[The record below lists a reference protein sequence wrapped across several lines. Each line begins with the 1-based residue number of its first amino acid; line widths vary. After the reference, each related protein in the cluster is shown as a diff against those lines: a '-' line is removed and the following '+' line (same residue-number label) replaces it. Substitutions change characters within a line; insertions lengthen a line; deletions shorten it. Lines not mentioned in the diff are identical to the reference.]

1 MDENFL
7 VKKTKKEEEKRKKR
21 GFLYLLGIKN
31 RKMLFLVIA
40 FILTIVVLSTSTYA
54 WFTSNY
60 TVSVQPLDVQV
71 SSGSGIQISTDAVN
85 WKSMITLADIQAG
98 YSGGVNKVP
107 SGEMSPVSTV
117 KTAYADA
124 TQWSQGLKMFKGT
137 IVNDVNS
144 GVMYLDSVQEL
155 DNSTTEKNYI
165 AFDLFL
171 KLDYKA
177 TEQAPTQKVYFTSGT
192 GITTYGAA
200 NTYIEYAGRMGFVVQ
215 GNAASSS
222 AVDTLRHIKGATAV
236 KIYEPNYDVH
246 TNNGLTNARDNYGI
260 TGYLSDPEDPTS
272 QVINYTTTGNAQAV
286 PYYGVKLAFEYDDEE
301 DPTAQDYTPSGT
313 RLNSTDSTK
322 FELVEPDY
330 QTTATITSTFEF
342 MNLAPGV
349 TKIRVYMWVE
359 GQDIDCENTASGG
372 NVQFNLGFTLEP
384 TATATPAATATPEP

>member
-1 MDENFL
+1 MDENIL
-7 VKKTKKEEEKRKKR
+7 VKKKKDEEEKRKKR
-21 GFLYLLGIKN
+21 GFLYFKN
-31 RKMLFLVIA
+31 RRMLFLLIA
-40 FILTIVVLSTSTYA
+40 FIFTIVILSTSTYA

-107 SGEMSPVSTV
+107 DGEMSPVSTV

-124 TQWSQGLKMFKGT
+124 TTWSQGLKMFKGT

-144 GVMYLDSVQEL
+144 GVMYLDTVQEA

-165 AFDLFL
+165 AFDLFI

-222 AVDTLRHIKGATAV
+222 SVDTLRHIKGATAV

-246 TNNGLTNARDNYGI
+246 TANGLTNARDNYNI
-260 TGYLSDPEDPTS
+260 TGYIPDGETDPVP
-272 QVINYTTTGNAQAV
+272 YTQTGNAQAV
-286 PYYGVKLAFEYDDEE
+286 PYYGVKAAFEYDDEE
-301 DPTAQDYTPSGT
+301 DITAQGYTPSGT
-313 RLNSTDSTK
+313 RLYSTDSTK
-322 FELVEPDY
+322 FDLVEPDY
-330 QTTATITSTFEF
+330 QTTAANTSTFDF
-342 MNLAPGV
+342 MNMSPGV

-384 TATATPAATATPEP
+384 TATATPAPTATPEP

>member
-1 MDENFL
+1 MEESFL
-7 VKKTKKEEEKRKKR
+7 VKKDKKEEEKRKKR
-21 GFLYLLGIKN
+21 GILLFKN
-31 RKMLFLVIA
+31 RRLLFLVLA
-40 FILTIVVLSTSTYA
+40 FIFTIVILSTSTYA

-60 TVSVQPLDVQV
+60 TVSVQPIDVQV

-85 WKSMITLADIQAG
+85 WKSMVTLADIQAG

-124 TQWSQGLKMFKGT
+124 TTWSQGLKMYKGT

-144 GVMYLDSVQEL
+144 GVMYLDSAQEL

-165 AFDLFL
+165 AFDIFL

-222 AVDTLRHIKGATAV
+222 SVDTLRHIKGATAV
-236 KIYEPNYDVH
+236 KIYEPNWDVH
-246 TNNGLTNARDNYGI
+246 TNNGLTNGRDNYGI
-260 TGYLSDPEDPTS
+260 TTYLADPEDPTS
-272 QVINYTTTGNAQAV
+272 TTNYTTTGNTQPV

-301 DPTAQDYTPSGT
+301 DPTAQNYVPSGT
-313 RLNSTDSTK
+313 RLNSTDPTK

-330 QTTATITSTFEF
+330 LTTSTNTSTFEF

-384 TATATPAATATPEP
+384 SATPAPTATAEPVGP

>member
-7 VKKTKKEEEKRKKR
+7 VKKNKKEEEKRKKR

-31 RKMLFLVIA
+31 RRMLFLVIA
-40 FILTIVVLSTSTYA
+40 FLLTIVVLSTSTYA

-117 KTAYADA
+117 ATPYADA
-124 TQWSQGLKMFKGT
+124 TQWSQGLKMYKGT

-144 GVMYLDSVQEL
+144 GVMYLDSAQEL

-177 TEQAPTQKVYFTSGT
+177 TEQAPTQQVYFTSGT

-215 GNAASSS
+215 GNSPSSS
-222 AVDTLRHIKGATAV
+222 SVDTLRHIKGAESVT
-236 KIYEPNYDVH
+236 IYEPNYDVH
-246 TNNGLTNARDNYGI
+246 TNNGLSNGRDNYGI

-272 QVINYTTTGNAQAV
+272 QVIAYATTGNAQAV
-286 PYYGVKLAFEYDDEE
+286 PYYGVKAAFEYNDEE
-301 DPTAQDYTPSGT
+301 DITAQDYTPSGT

-322 FELVEPDY
+322 FELVTPDY
-330 QTTATITSTFEF
+330 QTTAANTSTFEF
-342 MNLAPGV
+342 MSMAPGV

-384 TATATPAATATPEP
+384 TATATPTPVGP